1 MEAGGSGLMRV
12 MIFGCGY
19 SGQAIAESFKAEG
32 ARVSGTARTA
42 EKVAELEALGVAG
55 FVFDGSGFS
64 EELLAEL
71 REVTHLVQSI
81 PPMKMKSAQPPHPAS
96 ALLGHPL
103 PAGEKGNSSGAAP
116 SLLPSGRRWPK
127 GPDEGATSTKPIQD
141 NTEGDP
147 VLKLIAGQ
155 LKTLCPKLEWI
166 GYLSTV
172 GVYGDQG
179 GGWVTE
185 ETPGS
190 PILGRS
196 IERVDTEE
204 AWAAEAQAIGVPVAA
219 LRLAG
224 IYGPGRNAFVNLARG
239 TARRIIKK
247 DQVFNRIRVEDIGG
261 AALFLGERRMGG
273 IYNVT
278 DDEPCPPQDVIV
290 EAARLMGVEP
300 PPEQDFDTADM
311 TPMARSFYGANKRV
325 SNAKIR
331 AAGFQF
337 RFPDYRMSLAEMWSG
352 ERWRG

>member
-81 PPMKMKSAQPPHPAS
+81 PPMKMKNQP
-96 ALLGHPL
+96 
-103 PAGEKGNSSGAAP
+103 SSETNQP
-116 SLLPSGRRWPK
+116 SP
-127 GPDEGATSTKPIQD
+127 
-141 NTEGDP
+141 EGDP
-147 VLKLIAGQ
+147 LLKLITGR
-155 LKTLCPKLEWI
+155 LRDLCPKLEWI

-337 RFPDYRMSLAEMWSG
+337 RFPDYRMSLAEMWSR

>member
-1 MEAGGSGLMRV
+1 MNV

-19 SGQAIAESFKAEG
+19 SGQAIAESFKSEG
-32 ARVSGTARTA
+32 HRVSGTVRTA
-42 EKVAELEALGVAG
+42 HKALELATRDIKA
-55 FVFDGSGFS
+55 FVFDGSPFS
-64 EELLAEL
+64 EELLTEL
-71 REVTHLVQSI
+71 RETTHLVQSI
-81 PPMKMKSAQPPHPAS
+81 PP
-96 ALLGHPL
+96 G
-103 PAGEKGNSSGAAP
+103 
-116 SLLPSGRRWPK
+116 
-127 GPDEGATSTKPIQD
+127 
-141 NTEGDP
+141 TEGDP
-147 VLKLIAGQ
+147 LLKLISGRLRA
-155 LKTLCPKLEWI
+155 LCPKLEWV

-172 GVYGDQG
+172 GVYGDHG

-190 PILGRS
+190 PIHGRS
-196 IERVDTEE
+196 IERGDTED
-204 AWAAEAQAIGVPVAA
+204 AWAAEGRAAGLPVAS

-247 DQVFNRIRVEDIGG
+247 EQVFNRIRVEDIGG
-261 AALFLGERRMGG
+261 AALFLAKGNVGG

-278 DDEPCPPQDVIV
+278 DDEPGPPQDVIV

-300 PPEQDFDTADM
+300 PPELDFETADM

-337 RFPDYRMSLAEMWSG
+337 RFPNYHMSLAEMWASS
-352 ERWRG
+352 RWRG

>member
-32 ARVSGTARTA
+32 AQVSGTARTA

-71 REVTHLVQSI
+71 QRVTHLVQSI
-81 PPMKMKSAQPPHPAS
+81 PPTKVKSQQPPQPAS
-96 ALLGHPL
+96 ATLGHLL
-103 PAGEKGNSSGAAP
+103 PAGAKGNGDGATPPFSPA
-116 SLLPSGRRWPK
+116 GRRWPE
-127 GPDEGATSTKPIQD
+127 GSDEGAPGSEVAPPAH
-141 NTEGDP
+141 EGDP
-147 VLKLIAGQ
+147 LLKLITGR
-155 LKTLCPKLEWI
+155 LRDLCPKIEWI

-172 GVYGDQG
+172 GVYGDHG

-261 AALFLGERRMGG
+261 AAFFLGERRLGG

-337 RFPDYRMSLAEMWSG
+337 RFPDYRMSLAEMWSR

>member
-1 MEAGGSGLMRV
+1 MNV

-19 SGQAIAESFKAEG
+19 SGQAIAESFKSEG
-32 ARVSGTARTA
+32 HRVSGTVRTA
-42 EKVAELEALGVAG
+42 HKALELATRDIKA
-55 FVFDGSGFS
+55 FVFDGSPFS
-64 EELLAEL
+64 EELLTEL
-71 REVTHLVQSI
+71 RETTHLVQSI
-81 PPMKMKSAQPPHPAS
+81 PP
-96 ALLGHPL
+96 G
-103 PAGEKGNSSGAAP
+103 
-116 SLLPSGRRWPK
+116 
-127 GPDEGATSTKPIQD
+127 
-141 NTEGDP
+141 TEGDP
-147 VLKLIAGQ
+147 LLKLISGRLRA
-155 LKTLCPKLEWI
+155 LCPKLEWV

-172 GVYGDQG
+172 GVYGDHG

-190 PILGRS
+190 PIHGRS
-196 IERVDTEE
+196 IERVDTED
-204 AWAAEAQAIGVPVAA
+204 AWAAEGRTAGLPVAS

-247 DQVFNRIRVEDIGG
+247 EQVFNRIRVEDIGG
-261 AALFLGERRMGG
+261 AALFLAKGNVGG

-278 DDEPCPPQDVIV
+278 DDEPGPPQDVIV

-300 PPEQDFDTADM
+300 PPELDFETADM

-337 RFPDYRMSLAEMWSG
+337 QFPNYRMSLAEMWSSG
-352 ERWRG
+352 RWRG